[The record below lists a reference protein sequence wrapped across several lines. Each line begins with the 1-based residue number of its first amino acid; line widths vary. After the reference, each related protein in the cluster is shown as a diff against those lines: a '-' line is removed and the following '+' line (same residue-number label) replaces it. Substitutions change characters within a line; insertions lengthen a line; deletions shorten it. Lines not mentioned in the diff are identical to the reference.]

1 MFQPWFGSQA
11 VEQPSFIQSE
21 IVVRRSRTSVLFR
34 WLVSFVCSPAALGGF
49 ATLLVLIH
57 VKGVPGK
64 LLAAILLAASVVA
77 EYRMRRCKQELA
89 RLENQ
94 KPGSLEPDQSNLKSG
109 VKLMAEQLLPVWQR
123 QIESARSQAE
133 EAIVALTGEF
143 AAMAS
148 ELEQATHLFTNL
160 NDEKGIGEIFQRSEQ
175 RLLAVVSALQQVL
188 SSNQQQLEIIRQL
201 PEVIEDLDRMAEEV
215 STIANKTTL
224 LAFNAAIEAA
234 RAGEAGRGFGVVA
247 EEVRSLSELSGNAGA
262 SMTRRVAEIGD
273 LIRTANEATEVV
285 MKHGEAVR
293 ESDQT
298 IREVLSDLRH
308 LTERMAASGEQ
319 LNSTNEHIRAGVS
332 NAIVSLQFQD
342 RTSQIL
348 SHVRDNI
355 SLAATVLQQEPQEG
369 DGDLATEMQSLLD
382 KLEASYAMK
391 EERALHRDDGAS
403 ASESEDI
410 TFF

>member
-1 MFQPWFGSQA
+1 M
-11 VEQPSFIQSE
+11 
-21 IVVRRSRTSVLFR
+21 
-34 WLVSFVCSPAALGGF
+34 
-49 ATLLVLIH
+49 VLIH